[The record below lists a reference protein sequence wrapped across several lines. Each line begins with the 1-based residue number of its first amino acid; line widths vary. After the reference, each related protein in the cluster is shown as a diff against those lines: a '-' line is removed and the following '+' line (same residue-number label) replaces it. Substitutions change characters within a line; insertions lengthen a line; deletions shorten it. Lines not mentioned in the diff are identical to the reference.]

1 VLQRSTHMLCGE
13 RDAARA
19 DITQYTTPQGTHNAT
34 LRSRQPE
41 PSLRPAN
48 AMKARRLSLPRRR
61 SAPLA
66 AGALHRLGS
75 FGDPEENGAPAGP
88 ASAPDPAEREDL
100 PFRVELWNEARTAVE
115 QVLAVTASGGIGY
128 AAFYAATRE
137 LPQRYITLRHK
148 QRIVSRW
155 NGPGH

>member
-1 VLQRSTHMLCGE
+1 M
-13 RDAARA
+13 
-19 DITQYTTPQGTHNAT
+19 N
-34 LRSRQPE
+34 
-41 PSLRPAN
+41 
-48 AMKARRLSLPRRR
+48 ARRLPLPWPR

-66 AGALHRLGS
+66 AGALNRLGPS
-75 FGDPEENGAPAGP
+75 DDPEDNGGPADPASTPGPAG
-88 ASAPDPAEREDL
+88 REDL

-137 LPQRYITLRHK
+137 LPERYITLRHK
-148 QRIVSRW
+148 HRIVSRW